1 MSHESRFNLLEG
13 ALPPRR
19 AYIGD
24 AGLDICLQE
33 DITVYPGQTVR
44 SPAKITLELAPYVAA
59 HVMTRSSTSDKR
71 VTIIPTVI
79 DQSYNGK
86 EISIFVSNFNTYP
99 VSLKRGD
106 YLAQIVLMPYYTF
119 ANETGTQMNRTRNE
133 GERFG
138 SSDRQTSE
146 EAREN
151 NKRVAEEIKQLS
163 EEGIERNQEILDT
176 CKNLKSILTPSK
188 PDDAEVFDRV
198 LEKNHQL
205 LDQLS
210 ASPDDSLD
218 ALDDYSDDDVDSM
231 FKEDQPVDK
240 HTFDR
245 LANKLGRTLTESQD
259 EYLSSLP
266 REEAK
271 EMDDLRVSELFVH
284 KLAKALASN
293 KTIVT
298 VTPDD
303 VIYDFVQESFSAFE
317 NSPVFTKVEDT
328 DDGVVFYINDKLGD
342 D

>member
-44 SPAKITLELAPYVAA
+44 SPAKITLDLAPYVAA

-138 SSDRQTSE
+138 SSDRQPVE
-146 EAREN
+146 EKQEVEELTTFAKEQVEQSQQTLESYEN
-151 NKRVAEEIKQLS
+151 SVDS
-163 EEGIERNQEILDT
+163 
-176 CKNLKSILTPSK
+176 LTPVQF
-188 PDDAEVFDRV
+188 DDG
-198 LEKNHQL
+198 
-205 LDQLS
+205 
-210 ASPDDSLD
+210 DDL
-218 ALDDYSDDDVDSM
+218 DSM
-231 FKEDQPVDK
+231 FKEDRPSEQKV
-240 HTFDR
+240 FDQFTH
-245 LANKLGRTLTESQD
+245 KLGLTLTEAQD
-259 EYLSSLP
+259 EYISSLP
-266 REEAK
+266 REQAK
-271 EMDDLRVSELFVH
+271 EMDDLCVSQLFVD
-284 KLAKALASN
+284 KLAEAVTN
-293 KTIVT
+293 GTNVVT

-328 DDGVVFYINDKLGD
+328 DFGVVFHINDKLGD

>member
-33 DITVYPGQTVR
+33 DIIVYPGQTVR
-44 SPAKITLELAPYVAA
+44 SPAKITLDLAPYVAA

-106 YLAQIVLMPYYTF
+106 YLAQIVLMPYFTF

-138 SSDRQTSE
+138 SSDRQPVE
-146 EAREN
+146 ETQEVEELTTLTKEQVEQSQQILESYEN
-151 NKRVAEEIKQLS
+151 SVDS
-163 EEGIERNQEILDT
+163 
-176 CKNLKSILTPSK
+176 LTPVQF
-188 PDDAEVFDRV
+188 DDG
-198 LEKNHQL
+198 
-205 LDQLS
+205 
-210 ASPDDSLD
+210 DDL
-218 ALDDYSDDDVDSM
+218 DSM
-231 FKEDQPVDK
+231 FKENQPSET
-240 HTFDR
+240 HMFNRFT
-245 LANKLGRTLTESQD
+245 NELGRTLTESQD
-259 EYLSSLP
+259 EYISSLP

-271 EMDDLRVSELFVH
+271 EMSDFCVSKIFID
-284 KLAKALASN
+284 KLVEAVASGTN
-293 KTIVT
+293 VVT

-328 DDGVVFYINDKLGD
+328 DFGVVFHIDDKLGD

>member
-44 SPAKITLELAPYVAA
+44 SPAKITLDLAPYVAA

-99 VSLKRGD
+99 VSLTRGD
-106 YLAQIVLMPYYTF
+106 YLAQIVLMPYFTF
-119 ANETGTQMNRTRNE
+119 ANETGTQMNRARNE

-138 SSDRQTSE
+138 SSDRQPIE
-146 EAREN
+146 EKQEVEELTTFAKEQVEQSQQILESYEN
-151 NKRVAEEIKQLS
+151 SV
-163 EEGIERNQEILDT
+163 
-176 CKNLKSILTPSK
+176 
-188 PDDAEVFDRV
+188 
-198 LEKNHQL
+198 
-205 LDQLS
+205 
-210 ASPDDSLD
+210 DSL
-218 ALDDYSDDDVDSM
+218 APVQFDDDDDLDSM
-231 FKEDQPVDK
+231 FKEERPSEQKVFDQF
-240 HTFDR
+240 T
-245 LANKLGRTLTESQD
+245 NKLGLTLTEAQD
-259 EYLSSLP
+259 EYISSLP
-266 REEAK
+266 REQAK
-271 EMDDLRVSELFVH
+271 EMDDLCVSQLFVD
-284 KLAKALASN
+284 KLAEAVTTGTN
-293 KTIVT
+293 VVT

-328 DDGVVFYINDKLGD
+328 DFGVVFHINDKLGD

>member
-44 SPAKITLELAPYVAA
+44 SPAKITLDLAPYVAA

-106 YLAQIVLMPYYTF
+106 YLAQIVLMPYFTF

-138 SSDRQTSE
+138 SSDRQPVE
-146 EAREN
+146 EKQE
-151 NKRVAEEIKQLS
+151 VEELTTLAKEQVKQSQQTLES
-163 EEGIERNQEILDT
+163 YESLTD
-176 CKNLKSILTPSK
+176 SLTP
-188 PDDAEVFDRV
+188 VQF
-198 LEKNHQL
+198 
-205 LDQLS
+205 
-210 ASPDDSLD
+210 
-218 ALDDYSDDDVDSM
+218 DDDDDLDSM
-231 FKEDQPVDK
+231 FKEERPSEQKVFDQF
-240 HTFDR
+240 T
-245 LANKLGRTLTESQD
+245 NKLGLTLTEAQD
-259 EYLSSLP
+259 EYISSLP
-266 REEAK
+266 REQAK
-271 EMDDLRVSELFVH
+271 EMDDLCVSQLFVD
-284 KLAKALASN
+284 KLAEAVTTGTN
-293 KTIVT
+293 VVT

-328 DDGVVFYINDKLGD
+328 DFGVVFHINDKLGD

>member
-33 DITVYPGQTVR
+33 DIIVYPGQTVR
-44 SPAKITLELAPYVAA
+44 SPAKITLDLAPYVAA

-138 SSDRQTSE
+138 SSDRQPVNEMPIVSSEISE
-146 EAREN
+146 E
-151 NKRVAEEIKQLS
+151 NKETLKTIDKIDAGFEYID
-163 EEGIERNQEILDT
+163 ERLQ
-176 CKNLKSILTPSK
+176 S
-188 PDDAEVFDRV
+188 F
-198 LEKNHQL
+198 
-205 LDQLS
+205 
-210 ASPDDSLD
+210 
-218 ALDDYSDDDVDSM
+218 DDDVDSM
-231 FKEDQPVDK
+231 FKEDQPSET
-240 HTFDR
+240 HMFNRFT
-245 LANKLGRTLTESQD
+245 NELGRTLTESQD
-259 EYLSSLP
+259 EYISSLP

-271 EMDDLRVSELFVH
+271 EMSDFCVSKIFID
-284 KLAKALASN
+284 KLVEAVASGTN
-293 KTIVT
+293 VVT

-328 DDGVVFYINDKLGD
+328 DFGVVFHINDKLGD

>member
-44 SPAKITLELAPYVAA
+44 SPAKITLDLAPYVAA

-119 ANETGTQMNRTRNE
+119 VNETGTQMNRTRNE

-138 SSDRQTSE
+138 SSDRQPIE
-146 EAREN
+146 EKQEVEELTTFAKEQVEQSQQILESYEN
-151 NKRVAEEIKQLS
+151 SVDS
-163 EEGIERNQEILDT
+163 
-176 CKNLKSILTPSK
+176 LTP
-188 PDDAEVFDRV
+188 VQF
-198 LEKNHQL
+198 
-205 LDQLS
+205 
-210 ASPDDSLD
+210 
-218 ALDDYSDDDVDSM
+218 DDDDDLDSM
-231 FKEDQPVDK
+231 FKEDRPSEQKV
-240 HTFDR
+240 FDQFTHR
-245 LANKLGRTLTESQD
+245 LGLTLTEAQD
-259 EYLSSLP
+259 EYISSLP
-266 REEAK
+266 REQAK
-271 EMDDLRVSELFVH
+271 EMDDLCVSQLFVD
-284 KLAKALASN
+284 KLAEAVTTGTN
-293 KTIVT
+293 VVT
-298 VTPDD
+298 VTPED

-328 DDGVVFYINDKLGD
+328 DFGVVFHINDKLGD

>member
-44 SPAKITLELAPYVAA
+44 SPAKITLDLAPYVAA

-106 YLAQIVLMPYYTF
+106 YLAQIVLIPYYTF
-119 ANETGTQMNRTRNE
+119 VNETGTQMNRTRNE

-138 SSDRQTSE
+138 SSDRQPVE
-146 EAREN
+146 EVVEN
-151 NKRVAEEIKQLS
+151 HQQVAKEQVEQSQHTLES
-163 EEGIERNQEILDT
+163 YESLTD
-176 CKNLKSILTPSK
+176 SLTPVQF
-188 PDDAEVFDRV
+188 DDG
-198 LEKNHQL
+198 
-205 LDQLS
+205 
-210 ASPDDSLD
+210 DDL
-218 ALDDYSDDDVDSM
+218 DSM
-231 FKEDQPVDK
+231 FKEDRPAEQKV
-240 HTFDR
+240 FDQFTH
-245 LANKLGRTLTESQD
+245 KLGLTLTEAQD
-259 EYLSSLP
+259 EYISSLP
-266 REEAK
+266 REQAK
-271 EMDDLRVSELFVH
+271 EMSDLCVSKLFVD
-284 KLAKALASN
+284 KLAEAVVSGTN
-293 KTIVT
+293 VVT

-317 NSPVFTKVEDT
+317 NSPIFTKVEDT
-328 DDGVVFYINDKLGD
+328 DYGVVFHINDTLGD

>member
-44 SPAKITLELAPYVAA
+44 SPAKITLDLAPYIAA

-106 YLAQIVLMPYYTF
+106 YLAQIVLMPYFTF
-119 ANETGTQMNRTRNE
+119 ANETGTQMNRTRND

-138 SSDRQTSE
+138 SSDRQPI
-146 EAREN
+146 
-151 NKRVAEEIKQLS
+151 EEIQIVSSDTSKENKEMLKIIDKIDV
-163 EEGIERNQEILDT
+163 GLDYIDERLQ
-176 CKNLKSILTPSK
+176 S
-188 PDDAEVFDRV
+188 FD
-198 LEKNHQL
+198 E
-205 LDQLS
+205 
-210 ASPDDSLD
+210 
-218 ALDDYSDDDVDSM
+218 DDVDSM
-231 FKEDQPVDK
+231 FKEEQPSET
-240 HTFDR
+240 HMFNHFT
-245 LANKLGRTLTESQD
+245 NELGRTLTESQD
-259 EYLSSLP
+259 EYISSLP

-271 EMDDLRVSELFVH
+271 EMSDFCVSKLFID
-284 KLAKALASN
+284 KLVEAVASGTN
-293 KTIVT
+293 VVT

-328 DDGVVFYINDKLGD
+328 DFGVVFYINDKLGD

>member
-44 SPAKITLELAPYVAA
+44 SPAKITLDLAPYVAA

-106 YLAQIVLMPYYTF
+106 YLAQIVLMPYFTF
-119 ANETGTQMNRTRNE
+119 ANETGTQMNRARNE

-138 SSDRQTSE
+138 SSDRQPIE
-146 EAREN
+146 EKQEVEELTTFAKEQVEQSQQILESYEN
-151 NKRVAEEIKQLS
+151 SVDS
-163 EEGIERNQEILDT
+163 
-176 CKNLKSILTPSK
+176 LTP
-188 PDDAEVFDRV
+188 VQF
-198 LEKNHQL
+198 
-205 LDQLS
+205 
-210 ASPDDSLD
+210 
-218 ALDDYSDDDVDSM
+218 DDDDDLDSM
-231 FKEDQPVDK
+231 FKEERPSEQKVFDQF
-240 HTFDR
+240 T
-245 LANKLGRTLTESQD
+245 NKLGLTLTEAQD
-259 EYLSSLP
+259 EYISSLP
-266 REEAK
+266 REQAK
-271 EMDDLRVSELFVH
+271 EMDDLCVSQLFVD
-284 KLAKALASN
+284 KLAEAVTTGTN
-293 KTIVT
+293 VVT

-317 NSPVFTKVEDT
+317 NSPVFTKVEDA
-328 DDGVVFYINDKLGD
+328 DFGVVFHINDKLGD

>member
-44 SPAKITLELAPYVAA
+44 SPAKITLDLAPYVAA

-119 ANETGTQMNRTRNE
+119 VNETGTQMNRARNE

-138 SSDRQTSE
+138 SSDRQPVE
-146 EAREN
+146 EKQE
-151 NKRVAEEIKQLS
+151 AEELTTFAKEQVEQSQQTLES
-163 EEGIERNQEILDT
+163 YESLTD
-176 CKNLKSILTPSK
+176 SLTP
-188 PDDAEVFDRV
+188 VQF
-198 LEKNHQL
+198 
-205 LDQLS
+205 
-210 ASPDDSLD
+210 
-218 ALDDYSDDDVDSM
+218 DDDDDLDSM
-231 FKEDQPVDK
+231 FKEERPSEQKVFDQFT
-240 HTFDR
+240 H
-245 LANKLGRTLTESQD
+245 KLGLTLTEAQD
-259 EYLSSLP
+259 EYISSLP
-266 REEAK
+266 REQAK
-271 EMDDLRVSELFVH
+271 EMDDLCVSQLFVD
-284 KLAKALASN
+284 KLAEAVTN
-293 KTIVT
+293 GTNVVT

-328 DDGVVFYINDKLGD
+328 DFGVVFHINDKLGD

>member
-44 SPAKITLELAPYVAA
+44 SPAKITLDLAPYVAA

-119 ANETGTQMNRTRNE
+119 ANETGTQMNRARNE

-138 SSDRQTSE
+138 SSDRQPVE
-146 EAREN
+146 EKQEVEELTTFVKEQVEQSQQPLESYEN
-151 NKRVAEEIKQLS
+151 SVDS
-163 EEGIERNQEILDT
+163 
-176 CKNLKSILTPSK
+176 LTPVQF
-188 PDDAEVFDRV
+188 DDG
-198 LEKNHQL
+198 
-205 LDQLS
+205 
-210 ASPDDSLD
+210 DDL
-218 ALDDYSDDDVDSM
+218 DSM
-231 FKEDQPVDK
+231 FKEDRPSEQKV
-240 HTFDR
+240 FDQFTH
-245 LANKLGRTLTESQD
+245 KLGLTLTEAQD
-259 EYLSSLP
+259 EYISSLP
-266 REEAK
+266 REQAK
-271 EMDDLRVSELFVH
+271 EMDDLCVSQLFVD
-284 KLAKALASN
+284 KLAEAVTN
-293 KTIVT
+293 GTNVVT

-328 DDGVVFYINDKLGD
+328 DFGVVFHINDKLGD

>member
-44 SPAKITLELAPYVAA
+44 SPAKITLDLAPYVAA

-106 YLAQIVLMPYYTF
+106 YLAQIVLMSYFTF

-138 SSDRQTSE
+138 SSDRQPVE
-146 EAREN
+146 EKQEVEELTTFVKEQVGQSQQTLESYEN
-151 NKRVAEEIKQLS
+151 SVDS
-163 EEGIERNQEILDT
+163 
-176 CKNLKSILTPSK
+176 LTPVQF
-188 PDDAEVFDRV
+188 DDG
-198 LEKNHQL
+198 
-205 LDQLS
+205 
-210 ASPDDSLD
+210 DDL
-218 ALDDYSDDDVDSM
+218 DSM
-231 FKEDQPVDK
+231 FKEDRPSEQKV
-240 HTFDR
+240 FDQFTH
-245 LANKLGRTLTESQD
+245 KLGLTLTEAQD
-259 EYLSSLP
+259 EYISSLP
-266 REEAK
+266 REQAK
-271 EMDDLRVSELFVH
+271 EMDDLCVSQLFVD
-284 KLAKALASN
+284 KLAEAVTTGTN
-293 KTIVT
+293 VVT
-298 VTPDD
+298 VTPED

-328 DDGVVFYINDKLGD
+328 DFGVVFHINDKLGD

>member
-44 SPAKITLELAPYVAA
+44 SPAKITLDLAPYVAA

-99 VSLKRGD
+99 VSLTRGD
-106 YLAQIVLMPYYTF
+106 YLAQIVLMPYFTF
-119 ANETGTQMNRTRNE
+119 ANETGTQMNRARNE

-138 SSDRQTSE
+138 SSDRQPIE
-146 EAREN
+146 EKQEVEELTTFAKEQVEQSQQILESYEN
-151 NKRVAEEIKQLS
+151 SVDS
-163 EEGIERNQEILDT
+163 
-176 CKNLKSILTPSK
+176 LTP
-188 PDDAEVFDRV
+188 VQF
-198 LEKNHQL
+198 
-205 LDQLS
+205 
-210 ASPDDSLD
+210 
-218 ALDDYSDDDVDSM
+218 DDDDDLDSM
-231 FKEDQPVDK
+231 FKEERPLEQKVFDQF
-240 HTFDR
+240 T
-245 LANKLGRTLTESQD
+245 NKLGLTLTEAQD
-259 EYLSSLP
+259 EYISSLP
-266 REEAK
+266 REQAK
-271 EMDDLRVSELFVH
+271 EMDDLCVSQLFVD
-284 KLAKALASN
+284 KLAEAVTTGTN
-293 KTIVT
+293 VVT

-328 DDGVVFYINDKLGD
+328 DFGVVFHINDTLGD

>member
-44 SPAKITLELAPYVAA
+44 SPAKITLDLAPYVAA

-119 ANETGTQMNRTRNE
+119 ANETGTQMNRARNE

-138 SSDRQTSE
+138 SSDRQPVE
-146 EAREN
+146 EKQEVEELTTFVKEQVEQSQQTLESYEN
-151 NKRVAEEIKQLS
+151 SVDS
-163 EEGIERNQEILDT
+163 
-176 CKNLKSILTPSK
+176 LTPVQF
-188 PDDAEVFDRV
+188 DDG
-198 LEKNHQL
+198 
-205 LDQLS
+205 
-210 ASPDDSLD
+210 DDL
-218 ALDDYSDDDVDSM
+218 DSM
-231 FKEDQPVDK
+231 FKEDRPSEQKV
-240 HTFDR
+240 FDQFTH
-245 LANKLGRTLTESQD
+245 KLGLTLTEAQD
-259 EYLSSLP
+259 EYISSLP
-266 REEAK
+266 REQAK
-271 EMDDLRVSELFVH
+271 EMDDLCVSQLFVD
-284 KLAKALASN
+284 KLAEAVTN
-293 KTIVT
+293 GTNVVT

-328 DDGVVFYINDKLGD
+328 DFGVVFHINDKLGD

>member
-44 SPAKITLELAPYVAA
+44 SPAKITLDLAPYVAA

-106 YLAQIVLMPYYTF
+106 YLAQIVLMPYFTF

-138 SSDRQTSE
+138 SSDRQPVE
-146 EAREN
+146 EKQEVEELTTFVKEQVEQSQQTLESYEN
-151 NKRVAEEIKQLS
+151 SVDS
-163 EEGIERNQEILDT
+163 
-176 CKNLKSILTPSK
+176 LTPVQF
-188 PDDAEVFDRV
+188 DDG
-198 LEKNHQL
+198 
-205 LDQLS
+205 
-210 ASPDDSLD
+210 DDL
-218 ALDDYSDDDVDSM
+218 DSM
-231 FKEDQPVDK
+231 FKEDRPSEQKV
-240 HTFDR
+240 FDQFTH
-245 LANKLGRTLTESQD
+245 KLGLTLTEAQD
-259 EYLSSLP
+259 EYISSLP
-266 REEAK
+266 REQAK
-271 EMDDLRVSELFVH
+271 EMDDLCVSQLFVD
-284 KLAKALASN
+284 KLAEAVTN
-293 KTIVT
+293 GTNVVT

-328 DDGVVFYINDKLGD
+328 DYGVVFRINDKLGD

>member
-44 SPAKITLELAPYVAA
+44 SPAKITLDLAPYVAA

-106 YLAQIVLMPYYTF
+106 YLAQIVLMPYFTF
-119 ANETGTQMNRTRNE
+119 ANETGTQMNRARNE

-138 SSDRQTSE
+138 SSDRQPIE
-146 EAREN
+146 EKQE
-151 NKRVAEEIKQLS
+151 VEELTTFAKEQVEQSQQTLES
-163 EEGIERNQEILDT
+163 YESLTD
-176 CKNLKSILTPSK
+176 SLTP
-188 PDDAEVFDRV
+188 VQF
-198 LEKNHQL
+198 
-205 LDQLS
+205 
-210 ASPDDSLD
+210 
-218 ALDDYSDDDVDSM
+218 DDDDDLDSM
-231 FKEDQPVDK
+231 FKEERPSEQKVFDQFT
-240 HTFDR
+240 H
-245 LANKLGRTLTESQD
+245 KLGLTLTEAQD
-259 EYLSSLP
+259 EYISSLP
-266 REEAK
+266 REQAK
-271 EMDDLRVSELFVH
+271 EMDDLCVSQLFVD
-284 KLAKALASN
+284 KLAEAVTTGTN
-293 KTIVT
+293 VVT

-328 DDGVVFYINDKLGD
+328 DFGVVFRINDKLGD

>member
-44 SPAKITLELAPYVAA
+44 SPAKITLDLAPYVAA

-138 SSDRQTSE
+138 SSDRQPVE
-146 EAREN
+146 EKQE
-151 NKRVAEEIKQLS
+151 VEELTTLAKEQVKQSQQTLES
-163 EEGIERNQEILDT
+163 YESLTD
-176 CKNLKSILTPSK
+176 SLTP
-188 PDDAEVFDRV
+188 VQF
-198 LEKNHQL
+198 
-205 LDQLS
+205 
-210 ASPDDSLD
+210 
-218 ALDDYSDDDVDSM
+218 DDDDDLDSM
-231 FKEDQPVDK
+231 FKEERPSEQKVFDQFT
-240 HTFDR
+240 H
-245 LANKLGRTLTESQD
+245 KLGLTLTEAQD
-259 EYLSSLP
+259 EYISSLP
-266 REEAK
+266 REQAK
-271 EMDDLRVSELFVH
+271 EMDDLCVSQLFVD
-284 KLAKALASN
+284 KLAEAVTTGTN
-293 KTIVT
+293 VVT
-298 VTPDD
+298 VTPED

-328 DDGVVFYINDKLGD
+328 DFGVVFHINDKLGD

>member
-1 MSHESRFNLLEG
+1 MSHESRFNLSEG

-33 DITVYPGQTVR
+33 DIIVYPGQTVR
-44 SPAKITLELAPYVAA
+44 SPAKITLDLAPYVAA

-106 YLAQIVLMPYYTF
+106 YLAQIVLMPYFTF

-138 SSDRQTSE
+138 SSDRQPIE
-146 EAREN
+146 EKQEVEELTTFAKEQVEQSQQILESYEN
-151 NKRVAEEIKQLS
+151 SVDS
-163 EEGIERNQEILDT
+163 
-176 CKNLKSILTPSK
+176 LTP
-188 PDDAEVFDRV
+188 VQF
-198 LEKNHQL
+198 
-205 LDQLS
+205 
-210 ASPDDSLD
+210 
-218 ALDDYSDDDVDSM
+218 DDDDDLDSM
-231 FKEDQPVDK
+231 FKEERPSEQKVFDQF
-240 HTFDR
+240 T
-245 LANKLGRTLTESQD
+245 NKLGLTLTEAQD
-259 EYLSSLP
+259 EYISSLP
-266 REEAK
+266 REQAK
-271 EMDDLRVSELFVH
+271 EMDDLCVSQLFVD
-284 KLAKALASN
+284 KLAEAVTTGTN
-293 KTIVT
+293 VVT

-328 DDGVVFYINDKLGD
+328 DFGVVFHINDKLGD

>member
-44 SPAKITLELAPYVAA
+44 SPAKITLDLAPYVAA

-99 VSLKRGD
+99 VSLTRGD
-106 YLAQIVLMPYYTF
+106 YLAQIVLMPYFTF
-119 ANETGTQMNRTRNE
+119 ANETGTQMNRARNE

-138 SSDRQTSE
+138 SSDRQPIE
-146 EAREN
+146 EKQEVEELTTFAKEQVEQSQQTLESYEN
-151 NKRVAEEIKQLS
+151 SVDS
-163 EEGIERNQEILDT
+163 
-176 CKNLKSILTPSK
+176 LTP
-188 PDDAEVFDRV
+188 VQF
-198 LEKNHQL
+198 
-205 LDQLS
+205 
-210 ASPDDSLD
+210 
-218 ALDDYSDDDVDSM
+218 DDDDDLDSM
-231 FKEDQPVDK
+231 FKEERPSEQKVFDQF
-240 HTFDR
+240 T
-245 LANKLGRTLTESQD
+245 NKLGLTLTEAQD
-259 EYLSSLP
+259 EYISSLP
-266 REEAK
+266 REQAK
-271 EMDDLRVSELFVH
+271 EMDDLCVSQLFVD
-284 KLAKALASN
+284 KLAEAVTTGTN
-293 KTIVT
+293 VVT

-328 DDGVVFYINDKLGD
+328 DFGVVFHINDKLGD

>member
-33 DITVYPGQTVR
+33 DIIVYPGQTVR
-44 SPAKITLELAPYVAA
+44 SPAKITLDLAPYIAA

-106 YLAQIVLMPYYTF
+106 YLAQIVLMPYFTF

-138 SSDRQTSE
+138 SSDRQLVDETPIVSSEISE
-146 EAREN
+146 E
-151 NKRVAEEIKQLS
+151 NKETLKTIDKIDAGFAYID
-163 EEGIERNQEILDT
+163 ERLQ
-176 CKNLKSILTPSK
+176 S
-188 PDDAEVFDRV
+188 F
-198 LEKNHQL
+198 
-205 LDQLS
+205 
-210 ASPDDSLD
+210 
-218 ALDDYSDDDVDSM
+218 DDDVDSM
-231 FKEDQPVDK
+231 FKEDQPSET
-240 HTFDR
+240 HMFNHFT
-245 LANKLGRTLTESQD
+245 NELGRTLTESQD
-259 EYLSSLP
+259 EYISSLP

-271 EMDDLRVSELFVH
+271 EMSDFCVSKIFID
-284 KLAKALASN
+284 KLVEAVASGTN
-293 KTIVT
+293 VVT

-328 DDGVVFYINDKLGD
+328 DFGVVFYINDKLGD

>member
-33 DITVYPGQTVR
+33 DIIVYPGQTVR
-44 SPAKITLELAPYVAA
+44 SPAKITLDLAPYVAA

-106 YLAQIVLMPYYTF
+106 YLAQIVLMPYFTF

-138 SSDRQTSE
+138 SSDRQPVE
-146 EAREN
+146 EKQE
-151 NKRVAEEIKQLS
+151 AEELTTLAKEQVEQSQQTLES
-163 EEGIERNQEILDT
+163 YESLTD
-176 CKNLKSILTPSK
+176 SLTP
-188 PDDAEVFDRV
+188 VQF
-198 LEKNHQL
+198 
-205 LDQLS
+205 
-210 ASPDDSLD
+210 
-218 ALDDYSDDDVDSM
+218 DDDDDLDSM
-231 FKEDQPVDK
+231 FKEERPSEQKVFDQF
-240 HTFDR
+240 T
-245 LANKLGRTLTESQD
+245 NKLGLTLTEAQD
-259 EYLSSLP
+259 EYISSLP
-266 REEAK
+266 REQAK
-271 EMDDLRVSELFVH
+271 EMDDLGVSQLFVD
-284 KLAKALASN
+284 KLAEAVTN
-293 KTIVT
+293 GTNVVT

-317 NSPVFTKVEDT
+317 NSPVFTKVEDA
-328 DDGVVFYINDKLGD
+328 DFGVVFRINDKLGD

>member
-44 SPAKITLELAPYVAA
+44 SPAKITLDLAPYVAA

-99 VSLKRGD
+99 VSLTRGD
-106 YLAQIVLMPYYTF
+106 YLAQIVLMPYFTF
-119 ANETGTQMNRTRNE
+119 ANETGTQMNRARNE

-138 SSDRQTSE
+138 SSDRQPIE
-146 EAREN
+146 EKQEVEELTTFAKEQVEQSQQILESYEN
-151 NKRVAEEIKQLS
+151 
-163 EEGIERNQEILDT
+163 
-176 CKNLKSILTPSK
+176 SIDSLTP
-188 PDDAEVFDRV
+188 VQF
-198 LEKNHQL
+198 
-205 LDQLS
+205 
-210 ASPDDSLD
+210 
-218 ALDDYSDDDVDSM
+218 DDDDDLDSM
-231 FKEDQPVDK
+231 FKEDRPSEQKV
-240 HTFDR
+240 FDQFTH
-245 LANKLGRTLTESQD
+245 KLGLTLTEAQD
-259 EYLSSLP
+259 EYISSLP
-266 REEAK
+266 REQAK
-271 EMDDLRVSELFVH
+271 EMDDLCVSQLFVD
-284 KLAKALASN
+284 KLAEAVTTGTN
-293 KTIVT
+293 VVT
-298 VTPDD
+298 VTPED

-328 DDGVVFYINDKLGD
+328 DFGVVFHINDKLGD

>member
-44 SPAKITLELAPYVAA
+44 SPAKITLDLAPYIAA

-138 SSDRQTSE
+138 SSDRQPVE
-146 EAREN
+146 EKQEVEELTTLAKEQVEQSQQTLESYEN
-151 NKRVAEEIKQLS
+151 SV
-163 EEGIERNQEILDT
+163 
-176 CKNLKSILTPSK
+176 
-188 PDDAEVFDRV
+188 
-198 LEKNHQL
+198 
-205 LDQLS
+205 
-210 ASPDDSLD
+210 DSLTSVQF
-218 ALDDYSDDDVDSM
+218 DDGDDLDSM
-231 FKEDQPVDK
+231 FKEDRPSEQKV
-240 HTFDR
+240 FDQFTH
-245 LANKLGRTLTESQD
+245 KLGLTLTEAQD
-259 EYLSSLP
+259 EYISSLP
-266 REEAK
+266 REQAK
-271 EMDDLRVSELFVH
+271 EMDDLCVSQLFVD
-284 KLAKALASN
+284 KLAEAVTTGTN
-293 KTIVT
+293 VVT

-328 DDGVVFYINDKLGD
+328 DFGVVFHINDKLGD

>member
-44 SPAKITLELAPYVAA
+44 SPAKITLDLAPYVAA

-138 SSDRQTSE
+138 SSDRQPVE
-146 EAREN
+146 EKQEVEELTTLAKEQVEQSQQTLESYEN
-151 NKRVAEEIKQLS
+151 LTDS
-163 EEGIERNQEILDT
+163 
-176 CKNLKSILTPSK
+176 LTP
-188 PDDAEVFDRV
+188 VQF
-198 LEKNHQL
+198 
-205 LDQLS
+205 
-210 ASPDDSLD
+210 
-218 ALDDYSDDDVDSM
+218 DDDDDLDSM
-231 FKEDQPVDK
+231 FKEERPSEQKVFDQF
-240 HTFDR
+240 T
-245 LANKLGRTLTESQD
+245 NKLGLTLTEAQD
-259 EYLSSLP
+259 EYISSLP
-266 REEAK
+266 REQAK
-271 EMDDLRVSELFVH
+271 EMDDLCVSQLFVD
-284 KLAKALASN
+284 KLAEAVTN
-293 KTIVT
+293 GTNVVT

-328 DDGVVFYINDKLGD
+328 DFGVVFHINDKLGD

>member
-33 DITVYPGQTVR
+33 DIIVYPGQTVR
-44 SPAKITLELAPYVAA
+44 SPAKITLDLAPYVAA

-99 VSLKRGD
+99 VSLTRGD
-106 YLAQIVLMPYYTF
+106 YLAQIVLMPYFTF
-119 ANETGTQMNRTRNE
+119 ANETGTQMNRARNE

-138 SSDRQTSE
+138 SSDRQPIE
-146 EAREN
+146 EKQEVEELTTFAKEQVEQSQQILESYEN
-151 NKRVAEEIKQLS
+151 SVDS
-163 EEGIERNQEILDT
+163 
-176 CKNLKSILTPSK
+176 LTP
-188 PDDAEVFDRV
+188 VQF
-198 LEKNHQL
+198 
-205 LDQLS
+205 
-210 ASPDDSLD
+210 
-218 ALDDYSDDDVDSM
+218 DDDDDLDSM
-231 FKEDQPVDK
+231 FKEERPSEQKVFDQF
-240 HTFDR
+240 T
-245 LANKLGRTLTESQD
+245 NKLGLTLTEAQD
-259 EYLSSLP
+259 EYISSLP
-266 REEAK
+266 REQAK
-271 EMDDLRVSELFVH
+271 EMDDLCVSQLFVD
-284 KLAKALASN
+284 KLAEAVTTGTN
-293 KTIVT
+293 VVT

-328 DDGVVFYINDKLGD
+328 DFGVVFHINDKLGD

>member
-33 DITVYPGQTVR
+33 DIIVYPGQTVR
-44 SPAKITLELAPYVAA
+44 SPAKITLDLAPYVAA

-106 YLAQIVLMPYYTF
+106 YLAQIVLMPYFTF
-119 ANETGTQMNRTRNE
+119 ANETGTQMNRARNE

-138 SSDRQTSE
+138 SSDRQPIE
-146 EAREN
+146 EKQEVEELTTFAKEQVEQSQQILESYEN
-151 NKRVAEEIKQLS
+151 SVDS
-163 EEGIERNQEILDT
+163 
-176 CKNLKSILTPSK
+176 LTP
-188 PDDAEVFDRV
+188 VQF
-198 LEKNHQL
+198 
-205 LDQLS
+205 
-210 ASPDDSLD
+210 
-218 ALDDYSDDDVDSM
+218 DDDDDLDSM
-231 FKEDQPVDK
+231 FKEERPSEQKVFDQF
-240 HTFDR
+240 T
-245 LANKLGRTLTESQD
+245 NKLGLTLTEAQD
-259 EYLSSLP
+259 EYISSLP
-266 REEAK
+266 REQAK
-271 EMDDLRVSELFVH
+271 EMDDLCVSQLFVD
-284 KLAKALASN
+284 KLAEAVTN
-293 KTIVT
+293 GTNVVT

-328 DDGVVFYINDKLGD
+328 DFGVVFRINDKLGD

>member
-33 DITVYPGQTVR
+33 DIIVYPGQTVR
-44 SPAKITLELAPYVAA
+44 SPAKITLDLAPYVAA

-138 SSDRQTSE
+138 SSDRQPVE
-146 EAREN
+146 EKQE
-151 NKRVAEEIKQLS
+151 VEELTTLAKEQVKQSQQTLES
-163 EEGIERNQEILDT
+163 YESLTD
-176 CKNLKSILTPSK
+176 SLTP
-188 PDDAEVFDRV
+188 VQF
-198 LEKNHQL
+198 
-205 LDQLS
+205 
-210 ASPDDSLD
+210 
-218 ALDDYSDDDVDSM
+218 DDDDDLDSM
-231 FKEDQPVDK
+231 FKEERPSEQKVFDQFT
-240 HTFDR
+240 H
-245 LANKLGRTLTESQD
+245 KLGLTLTEAQD
-259 EYLSSLP
+259 EYISSLP
-266 REEAK
+266 REQAK
-271 EMDDLRVSELFVH
+271 EMDDLCVSQLFVD
-284 KLAKALASN
+284 KLAEAVTN
-293 KTIVT
+293 GTNVVT

-328 DDGVVFYINDKLGD
+328 DFGVVFRINDKLGD

>member
-33 DITVYPGQTVR
+33 DIIVYPGQTVR
-44 SPAKITLELAPYVAA
+44 SPAKITLDLAPYIAA

-86 EISIFVSNFNTYP
+86 EISIFASNFNTYP

-106 YLAQIVLMPYYTF
+106 YLAQIVLMPYFTF

-138 SSDRQTSE
+138 SSDRHSVD
-146 EAREN
+146 EN
-151 NKRVAEEIKQLS
+151 KEM
-163 EEGIERNQEILDT
+163 
-176 CKNLKSILTPSK
+176 LKTIDKIDADFEHIDEPLQSF
-188 PDDAEVFDRV
+188 DD
-198 LEKNHQL
+198 N
-205 LDQLS
+205 
-210 ASPDDSLD
+210 
-218 ALDDYSDDDVDSM
+218 VDSM
-231 FKEDQPVDK
+231 FKEDQPSET
-240 HTFDR
+240 HMFNHFT
-245 LANKLGRTLTESQD
+245 NELGRTLTESQD
-259 EYLSSLP
+259 EYISSLP

-271 EMDDLRVSELFVH
+271 EMSDFCVSKIFID
-284 KLAKALASN
+284 KLVEAVASGTN
-293 KTIVT
+293 VVT

-303 VIYDFVQESFSAFE
+303 VIYDFVQESFNAFE

-328 DDGVVFYINDKLGD
+328 DFGVVFYINDKLGD

>member
-33 DITVYPGQTVR
+33 DIIVYPGQTVR
-44 SPAKITLELAPYVAA
+44 SPAKITLDLAPYVAA

-138 SSDRQTSE
+138 SSDRHTPE
-146 EAREN
+146 EILEN
-151 NKRVAEEIKQLS
+151 NKRITEEIKTLS
-163 EEGIERNQEILDT
+163 EEGIERNQEVLDSYE
-176 CKNLKSILTPSK
+176 NLKSVLEQAKSNE
-188 PDDAEVFDRV
+188 EVFDNA
-198 LEKNHQL
+198 LET
-205 LDQLS
+205 
-210 ASPDDSLD
+210 
-218 ALDDYSDDDVDSM
+218 LDDLSSDDDIDSM

-240 HTFDR
+240 HAFDR
-245 LANKLGRTLTESQD
+245 LTSQLGRTLTESQD

-271 EMDDLRVSELFVH
+271 EMDDVCVSKLFVE
-284 KLAKALASN
+284 KLAKALASGTN
-293 KTIVT
+293 VVT
-298 VTPDD
+298 VTPED

-328 DDGVVFYINDKLGD
+328 DDGVVFYINDQLGD

>member
-44 SPAKITLELAPYVAA
+44 SPAKITLDLAPYVAA

-99 VSLKRGD
+99 VSLTRGD
-106 YLAQIVLMPYYTF
+106 YLAQIVLMPYFTF
-119 ANETGTQMNRTRNE
+119 ANETGTQMNRARNE

-138 SSDRQTSE
+138 SSDRQPIE
-146 EAREN
+146 EKQEVEELTTFAKEQVEQSQQILESYEN
-151 NKRVAEEIKQLS
+151 SVDS
-163 EEGIERNQEILDT
+163 
-176 CKNLKSILTPSK
+176 LTP
-188 PDDAEVFDRV
+188 VQF
-198 LEKNHQL
+198 
-205 LDQLS
+205 
-210 ASPDDSLD
+210 
-218 ALDDYSDDDVDSM
+218 DDDDDLDSM
-231 FKEDQPVDK
+231 FKEERPSEQKVFDQF
-240 HTFDR
+240 T
-245 LANKLGRTLTESQD
+245 NKLGLTLTEAQD
-259 EYLSSLP
+259 EYISSLP
-266 REEAK
+266 REQAK
-271 EMDDLRVSELFVH
+271 EMDDLCVSQLFVD
-284 KLAKALASN
+284 KLAEAVTTGTN
-293 KTIVT
+293 VVT

-328 DDGVVFYINDKLGD
+328 DFGVVFHINDKLGD

>member
-44 SPAKITLELAPYVAA
+44 SPAKITLDLAPDVAA

-106 YLAQIVLMPYYTF
+106 YLAQIVLMPYFTF
-119 ANETGTQMNRTRNE
+119 ANETGTQMNRARNE

-138 SSDRQTSE
+138 SSDRQPIE
-146 EAREN
+146 EKQE
-151 NKRVAEEIKQLS
+151 VEELTTLAKEQVKQSQQTLES
-163 EEGIERNQEILDT
+163 YESLTD
-176 CKNLKSILTPSK
+176 SLTP
-188 PDDAEVFDRV
+188 VQF
-198 LEKNHQL
+198 
-205 LDQLS
+205 
-210 ASPDDSLD
+210 
-218 ALDDYSDDDVDSM
+218 DDDDDLDSM
-231 FKEDQPVDK
+231 FKEERPSEQKVFDQFT
-240 HTFDR
+240 H
-245 LANKLGRTLTESQD
+245 KLGLTLTEAQD
-259 EYLSSLP
+259 EYISSLP
-266 REEAK
+266 REQAK
-271 EMDDLRVSELFVH
+271 EMDDLCVSQLFVD
-284 KLAKALASN
+284 KLAEAVTN
-293 KTIVT
+293 GTNVVT

-328 DDGVVFYINDKLGD
+328 DFGVVFRINDKLGD

>member
-44 SPAKITLELAPYVAA
+44 SPAKITLDLAPYVAA
-59 HVMTRSSTSDKR
+59 HIMTRSSTSDKR

-99 VSLKRGD
+99 VSLTRGD
-106 YLAQIVLMPYYTF
+106 YLAQIVLMPYFTF
-119 ANETGTQMNRTRNE
+119 ANETGTQMNRARNE

-138 SSDRQTSE
+138 SSDRQPIE
-146 EAREN
+146 EKQEVEELTTFAKEQVEQSQQILESYEN
-151 NKRVAEEIKQLS
+151 SVDS
-163 EEGIERNQEILDT
+163 
-176 CKNLKSILTPSK
+176 LTP
-188 PDDAEVFDRV
+188 VQF
-198 LEKNHQL
+198 
-205 LDQLS
+205 
-210 ASPDDSLD
+210 
-218 ALDDYSDDDVDSM
+218 DDDDDLDSM
-231 FKEDQPVDK
+231 FKEERPSEQKVFDQF
-240 HTFDR
+240 T
-245 LANKLGRTLTESQD
+245 NKLGLTLTEAQD
-259 EYLSSLP
+259 EYISSLP
-266 REEAK
+266 REQAK
-271 EMDDLRVSELFVH
+271 EMDDLCVSQLFVD
-284 KLAKALASN
+284 KLAEAVTTGTN
-293 KTIVT
+293 VVT

-328 DDGVVFYINDKLGD
+328 DFGVVFHINDKLGD

>member
-44 SPAKITLELAPYVAA
+44 SPAKITLDLAPYVAA

-99 VSLKRGD
+99 VSLTRGD
-106 YLAQIVLMPYYTF
+106 YLAQIVLMPYFTF
-119 ANETGTQMNRTRNE
+119 ANETGTQMNRARNE

-138 SSDRQTSE
+138 SSDRQPIE
-146 EAREN
+146 EKQEVEELTTFAKEQVEQSQQILESYEN
-151 NKRVAEEIKQLS
+151 SVDS
-163 EEGIERNQEILDT
+163 
-176 CKNLKSILTPSK
+176 LTP
-188 PDDAEVFDRV
+188 VQF
-198 LEKNHQL
+198 
-205 LDQLS
+205 
-210 ASPDDSLD
+210 
-218 ALDDYSDDDVDSM
+218 DDDDDLDSM
-231 FKEDQPVDK
+231 FKEERPSEQKVFDQF
-240 HTFDR
+240 T
-245 LANKLGRTLTESQD
+245 NKLGLTLTEAQD
-259 EYLSSLP
+259 EYISSLP
-266 REEAK
+266 REQAK
-271 EMDDLRVSELFVH
+271 EMDDLCVSQLFVD
-284 KLAKALASN
+284 KLAEAVTTGTN
-293 KTIVT
+293 VVT
-298 VTPDD
+298 VTPED
-303 VIYDFVQESFSAFE
+303 VIYDFAQESFSAFE

-328 DDGVVFYINDKLGD
+328 DFGVVFHINDKLGD

>member
-44 SPAKITLELAPYVAA
+44 SPAKITLDLAPYVAA

-99 VSLKRGD
+99 VSLTRGD
-106 YLAQIVLMPYYTF
+106 YLAQIVLMPYFTF
-119 ANETGTQMNRTRNE
+119 ANETGTQMNRARNE

-138 SSDRQTSE
+138 SSDRQPIE
-146 EAREN
+146 EKQEVEELTAFAKEQVEQSQQILESYEN
-151 NKRVAEEIKQLS
+151 SVDS
-163 EEGIERNQEILDT
+163 
-176 CKNLKSILTPSK
+176 LTP
-188 PDDAEVFDRV
+188 VQF
-198 LEKNHQL
+198 
-205 LDQLS
+205 
-210 ASPDDSLD
+210 
-218 ALDDYSDDDVDSM
+218 DDDDDLDSM
-231 FKEDQPVDK
+231 FKEERPSEQKVFDQF
-240 HTFDR
+240 T
-245 LANKLGRTLTESQD
+245 NKLGLTLTEAQD
-259 EYLSSLP
+259 EYISSLP
-266 REEAK
+266 REQAK
-271 EMDDLRVSELFVH
+271 EMDDLCVSQLFVD
-284 KLAKALASN
+284 KLAEAVTTGTN
-293 KTIVT
+293 VVT

-328 DDGVVFYINDKLGD
+328 DFGVVFHINDKLGD

>member
-44 SPAKITLELAPYVAA
+44 SPAKITLDLAPYVAA

-106 YLAQIVLMPYYTF
+106 YLAQIVLMPYFTF

-138 SSDRQTSE
+138 SSDRQPVE
-146 EAREN
+146 EKQEVEELTTLAKGQVEQSQQTLESYEN
-151 NKRVAEEIKQLS
+151 LTDS
-163 EEGIERNQEILDT
+163 
-176 CKNLKSILTPSK
+176 LTP
-188 PDDAEVFDRV
+188 VQF
-198 LEKNHQL
+198 
-205 LDQLS
+205 
-210 ASPDDSLD
+210 
-218 ALDDYSDDDVDSM
+218 DDDDDLDSM
-231 FKEDQPVDK
+231 FKEERPSEQKVFDQF
-240 HTFDR
+240 T
-245 LANKLGRTLTESQD
+245 NKLGLTLTEAQD
-259 EYLSSLP
+259 EYISSLP
-266 REEAK
+266 REQAK
-271 EMDDLRVSELFVH
+271 EMDDLCVSQLFVD
-284 KLAKALASN
+284 KLAEAVTN
-293 KTIVT
+293 GTNVVT

-328 DDGVVFYINDKLGD
+328 DYGVVFRINDKLGD

>member
-33 DITVYPGQTVR
+33 DIIVYPGQTVR
-44 SPAKITLELAPYVAA
+44 SPAKITLDLAPYVAA

-138 SSDRQTSE
+138 SSDRQPVE
-146 EAREN
+146 EKQE
-151 NKRVAEEIKQLS
+151 VEELTTLAKEQVKQSQQTLES
-163 EEGIERNQEILDT
+163 YESLTD
-176 CKNLKSILTPSK
+176 SLTP
-188 PDDAEVFDRV
+188 VQF
-198 LEKNHQL
+198 
-205 LDQLS
+205 
-210 ASPDDSLD
+210 
-218 ALDDYSDDDVDSM
+218 DDDDDLDSM
-231 FKEDQPVDK
+231 FKEERPSEQKVFDQFT
-240 HTFDR
+240 H
-245 LANKLGRTLTESQD
+245 KLGLTLTEAQD
-259 EYLSSLP
+259 EYISSLP
-266 REEAK
+266 REQVK
-271 EMDDLRVSELFVH
+271 EMDDLCVSQLFVD
-284 KLAKALASN
+284 KLAEAVTN
-293 KTIVT
+293 GTNVVT
-298 VTPDD
+298 VTPED
-303 VIYDFVQESFSAFE
+303 VIYDFVQESFNAFE

-328 DDGVVFYINDKLGD
+328 DFGVVFHINDKLGD

>member
-44 SPAKITLELAPYVAA
+44 SPAKITLDLAPYVAA

-119 ANETGTQMNRTRNE
+119 ANETGTQMNRARNE

-138 SSDRQTSE
+138 SSDRQPVE
-146 EAREN
+146 EKQEVEELTTFAKEQVEQSQQTLESYEN
-151 NKRVAEEIKQLS
+151 SVDS
-163 EEGIERNQEILDT
+163 
-176 CKNLKSILTPSK
+176 LTPVQF
-188 PDDAEVFDRV
+188 DDG
-198 LEKNHQL
+198 
-205 LDQLS
+205 
-210 ASPDDSLD
+210 DDL
-218 ALDDYSDDDVDSM
+218 DSM
-231 FKEDQPVDK
+231 FKEDRPSEQKV
-240 HTFDR
+240 FDQFTH
-245 LANKLGRTLTESQD
+245 KLGLTLTEAQD
-259 EYLSSLP
+259 EYISSLP
-266 REEAK
+266 REQAK
-271 EMDDLRVSELFVH
+271 EMDDLCVSKLFVD
-284 KLAKALASN
+284 KLADAVASGTN
-293 KTIVT
+293 VVT

-328 DDGVVFYINDKLGD
+328 DFGVVFHINDTLGD

>member
-33 DITVYPGQTVR
+33 DIIVYPGQTVR
-44 SPAKITLELAPYVAA
+44 SPAKITLDLAPYIAA

-106 YLAQIVLMPYYTF
+106 YLAQIVLMPYFTF

-138 SSDRQTSE
+138 SSDRQPVNEMPIVSSEISE
-146 EAREN
+146 E
-151 NKRVAEEIKQLS
+151 NKETLKTIDKIDAGFEYID
-163 EEGIERNQEILDT
+163 ERLQ
-176 CKNLKSILTPSK
+176 S
-188 PDDAEVFDRV
+188 F
-198 LEKNHQL
+198 
-205 LDQLS
+205 
-210 ASPDDSLD
+210 
-218 ALDDYSDDDVDSM
+218 DDDVDSM
-231 FKEDQPVDK
+231 FKEDQPSET
-240 HTFDR
+240 HMFNHFT
-245 LANKLGRTLTESQD
+245 NELGRTLTESQD
-259 EYLSSLP
+259 EYISSLP

-271 EMDDLRVSELFVH
+271 EMSDFCVSKIFID
-284 KLAKALASN
+284 KLVEAVASGTN
-293 KTIVT
+293 VVT

-303 VIYDFVQESFSAFE
+303 VIYDFVQESFNAFE

-328 DDGVVFYINDKLGD
+328 DFGVVFYINDKLGD